1 MLVVIADDFS
11 GAAEI
16 GGIGYRYGLNAEIQL
31 KFDSRSTADLIV
43 IDADTR
49 SLTKDEAIEKTG
61 SLVNDLKNSGKRIA
75 FKKVDSVFRGHIVE
89 EINVL
94 QQHFNYRRV
103 LLLPANPKRGRKI
116 ISGQYFVNAVSL
128 NQTVFAKDPHFP
140 TTSSSIEDIINK
152 NSSVLRHIHATPISS
167 LPDSA
172 LITGDVSSK
181 EDIKSYIRKIGPDD
195 LCCGAAE
202 FFEAFLEN
210 NGYKVKKDE
219 TSKRTSLQ
227 WPYFSLIIS
236 GSTVKDQFEKNE
248 IKTYNLQ
255 NLSLPGQWS
264 GDQFIL
270 EKEKEEKWQ
279 AEVSDLLLQYQVV
292 AISVK
297 HEVKQVNG
305 AAEIF
310 SNHFIRLMHY
320 ISEKHGRGNIH
331 FALTGGATA
340 SAIIS
345 KEGITGLKVKKEIAP
360 GIVTLINEQTRE
372 LFTVKPGSYLWPASF
387 AESLI
392 NQNKSIEQKASNFR
406 D

>member
-128 NQTVFAKDPHFP
+128 KQTVFAKDPHFP
-140 TTSSSIEDIINK
+140 TTSSSIGDIINK

-236 GSTVKDQFEKNE
+236 GSAVKDQFEKNE

-279 AEVSDLLLQYQVV
+279 AEVSNLLLQYQVV
-292 AISVK
+292 AIFID

-320 ISEKHGRGNIH
+320 ISQKHGRGNIH

>member
-128 NQTVFAKDPHFP
+128 KQTVFAKDPHFP
-140 TTSSSIEDIINK
+140 TTSSSIGDIINK

-264 GDQFIL
+264 GNQFIL
-270 EKEKEEKWQ
+270 QREEEETWQ

-292 AISVK
+292 AISVN

-387 AESLI
+387 AKSLI
-392 NQNKSIEQKASNFR
+392 NQNKSSE
-406 D
+406 

>member
-128 NQTVFAKDPHFP
+128 KQTVFAKDPHFP

>member
-128 NQTVFAKDPHFP
+128 KQTVFAKDPHFP
-140 TTSSSIEDIINK
+140 TTSSSIGDIINK

-292 AISVK
+292 AIFID

>member
-43 IDADTR
+43 IDVDTR

-128 NQTVFAKDPHFP
+128 KQTVFAKDPHFP

-292 AISVK
+292 AIFID

-387 AESLI
+387 AESLM
-392 NQNKSIEQKASNFR
+392 NQNKSIE
-406 D
+406 

>member
-16 GGIGYRYGLNAEIQL
+16 GGIGYRYGLNSEIQL

-128 NQTVFAKDPHFP
+128 KQTVFAKDPHFP
-140 TTSSSIEDIINK
+140 TTSSSIGDIINK

-236 GSTVKDQFEKNE
+236 GSAVKDQFEKNE

-387 AESLI
+387 AKSLI
-392 NQNKSIEQKASNFR
+392 NQNKSSE
-406 D
+406 

>member
-16 GGIGYRYGLNAEIQL
+16 GGIGYRYGLNSEIQL

-128 NQTVFAKDPHFP
+128 KQTVFAKDPHFP
-140 TTSSSIEDIINK
+140 TTSSSIGDIINK

-387 AESLI
+387 AKSLI
-392 NQNKSIEQKASNFR
+392 NQNKSSE
-406 D
+406 

>member
-16 GGIGYRYGLNAEIQL
+16 GGIGYRYGLNSEIQL

-128 NQTVFAKDPHFP
+128 KQTVFAKDPHFP
-140 TTSSSIEDIINK
+140 TTSSSIGDIINK

-292 AISVK
+292 AISVN

-345 KEGITGLKVKKEIAP
+345 KEGITGLKVKKEI
-360 GIVTLINEQTRE
+360 
-372 LFTVKPGSYLWPASF
+372 
-387 AESLI
+387 
-392 NQNKSIEQKASNFR
+392 
-406 D
+406 

>member
-128 NQTVFAKDPHFP
+128 KQTVFAKDPHFP
-140 TTSSSIEDIINK
+140 TTSSSIGDIINK

-292 AISVK
+292 AISVN

-387 AESLI
+387 AKSLI
-392 NQNKSIEQKASNFR
+392 NQNKSSE
-406 D
+406 

>member
-128 NQTVFAKDPHFP
+128 KQTVFAKDPHFP
-140 TTSSSIEDIINK
+140 TTSSSIGDIINK

-292 AISVK
+292 AISVN

-320 ISEKHGRGNIH
+320 ISQKHGRGNIH

-387 AESLI
+387 AKSLI

>member
-16 GGIGYRYGLNAEIQL
+16 GGIGYRYGLNAEVQL

-128 NQTVFAKDPHFP
+128 KQTVFAKDPHFP

-387 AESLI
+387 AKSLI
-392 NQNKSIEQKASNFR
+392 NQNKSSE
-406 D
+406 

>member
-128 NQTVFAKDPHFP
+128 KQTVFAKDPHFP
-140 TTSSSIEDIINK
+140 TTSSSIGDIINK

-387 AESLI
+387 AKSLI
-392 NQNKSIEQKASNFR
+392 NQNKSSE
-406 D
+406 

>member
-128 NQTVFAKDPHFP
+128 KQTVFAKDPHFP
-140 TTSSSIEDIINK
+140 TTSSSIGDIINK

-279 AEVSDLLLQYQVV
+279 AEVSNLLLQYQVV
-292 AISVK
+292 AIFID

-320 ISEKHGRGNIH
+320 ISQKHGRGNIH

>member
-128 NQTVFAKDPHFP
+128 KQTVFAKDPHFP
-140 TTSSSIEDIINK
+140 TTSSSIGDIINK

-292 AISVK
+292 AISVN

-392 NQNKSIEQKASNFR
+392 NQNKSSE
-406 D
+406 

>member
-16 GGIGYRYGLNAEIQL
+16 GGIGYRYGLNSEIQL

-128 NQTVFAKDPHFP
+128 KQTVFAKDPHFP
-140 TTSSSIEDIINK
+140 TTSSSIGDIINK